1 MENSL
6 KNRTPQRVTDFKG
19 LGEGILFCG
28 SLRVER
34 DGVKILSSAAER
46 ESLRRDSLS

>member
-19 LGEGILFCG
+19 FREGILFCG
-28 SLRVER
+28 SLRIER

-46 ESLRRDSLS
+46 ESL